1 MTSSID
7 FSKMS
12 DKEVGKL
19 FLQGVQVYEDQITIM
34 DFIRKKATE
43 VRNDLHELETEL
55 KKRNIQIKK
64 IQEKLEENNE

>member
-64 IQEKLEENNE
+64 IQEKSEENNE